1 MIFKNLPNNK
11 KNILK
16 TLAFYLIYVSVRIIF
31 FYSLPGGAHAP
42 GPDAILILLAPFVVG
57 KFTLVNVVKVF
68 QNREYF
74 GSLVI
79 HFSILI
85 VLLILIND

>member
-1 MIFKNLPNNK
+1 MTFKNLPNNI
-11 KNILK
+11 KNSLK
-16 TLAFYLIYVSVRIIF
+16 TLAFYLIYVSVTIIF
-31 FYSLPGGAHAP
+31 FYTLPGGAHAP

-57 KFTLVNVVKVF
+57 IFTVINLVRVF
-68 QNREYF
+68 QNREHS

-85 VLLILIND
+85 VLLILIYK